1 MPAATPFRTEC
12 RCCARRRSGCSA
24 TASPT
29 NRPRS
34 SRCWPP
40 TRTAPRPRWTVIPA
54 ANRGAR
60 PARASRRRSAE
71 NGFAEHTEG
80 RRDAVRERCPL
91 RLARAICGRSL
102 GASVSGHNRWTKIK
116 RKKEAMGASKGA
128 LFTKLIREV
137 TVAARTGGGDP
148 DHNARLRSA
157 VLAAREANMPND
169 TITRAIKK
177 GTGELEGVA
186 YEEMTY
192 EGYGPAGVALV
203 VEVLTDNKNRT
214 AGDVRAI
221 FAKSGGAMGAHG
233 SVAFQF
239 DRKGIVP
246 VKSGPSEDQVV
257 DLALDAGAEDVVA
270 DDEGGF
276 EVRTEPAAL
285 MQVHKALEGKLPV
298 GAPKMVFL
306 PKSTVQLSGDA
317 AERVLR
323 LIENLEE
330 NDDVQHVYANF
341 EMDEGT
347 IAQLES
353 RA

>member
-1 MPAATPFRTEC
+1 M
-12 RCCARRRSGCSA
+12 
-24 TASPT
+24 
-29 NRPRS
+29 
-34 SRCWPP
+34 
-40 TRTAPRPRWTVIPA
+40 
-54 ANRGAR
+54 
-60 PARASRRRSAE
+60 
-71 NGFAEHTEG
+71 
-80 RRDAVRERCPL
+80 
-91 RLARAICGRSL
+91 
-102 GASVSGHNRWTKIK
+102 SGHNRWTKIK

-137 TVAARTGGGDP
+137 TVAARSGGGDP

-177 GTGELEGVA
+177 GTGELEGVS

-192 EGYGPAGVALV
+192 EGYGPAGVALI

-221 FAKSGGAMGAHG
+221 FAKGGGALGAHG

-246 VKSGPSEDQVV
+246 VKKGPTEDQVV
-257 DLALDAGAEDVVA
+257 ELALDAGAEDVVA
-270 DDEGGF
+270 DEDGGF
-276 EVRTEPAAL
+276 EVRTEPSGL
-285 MQVHKALEGKLPV
+285 MHVHKALEGKTPV
-298 GAPKMVFL
+298 GAPRLVFL
-306 PKSTVQLSGDA
+306 PKSTVQVSGDA
-317 AERVLR
+317 AEKVLR
-323 LIENLEE
+323 LIESLEE

-341 EMDEGT
+341 EVDDSTM
-347 IAQLES
+347 AQLES